1 MNLSRCVLCSRQ
13 ICLDYLII
21 IFNII
26 VVFFLVALNGFFVAS
41 EFSIVKVRPSRLD
54 ALIKEGNRRAVHA
67 KKVTE
72 HLDAFLSVTQLGIT
86 IASLGLGWIGEP
98 TVAQIMH
105 PVFQLL
111 NLSPQMEHTLAF
123 VVGFSVITALHI
135 VLGELVPK
143 SLSIQR
149 TEEIVLFVSWPLLLF
164 DKLMYPAVWILN
176 HVANWVLRRLG
187 VEAASEAEEAHNEEE
202 IRILMEESHKH
213 GYIDKTELTYLDNVF
228 DFSDRRA
235 SDIMVPRTDMVC
247 LYLDEPVEENIKTA
261 LNERMTRY
269 PICQEDKDHIVGFL
283 HIKDLLRDLNAG
295 TMPDLRALARD
306 VLLVPESLPISKLL
320 RMLQKHR
327 SQLAILIDEYGGT
340 AGMVTVE
347 DILEEIVGEIQDEFD
362 EERPEVEDKGSKTYS
377 VDGKMLL
384 DDVND
389 FFELELDTEN
399 CDTIGGWVYA
409 QIDYPPKVGQKV
421 KTDAAEFTVEEV
433 DKMRITRV
441 RIQLLHEPENIHE
454 ELQEEYLND
463 VQ

>member
-1 MNLSRCVLCSRQ
+1 M
-13 ICLDYLII
+13 DYLII
-21 IFNII
+21 IFN
-26 VVFFLVALNGFFVAS
+26 VFVILFLVALNGFFVAS

-54 ALIKEGNRRAVHA
+54 ALIKEGNPRAVHA

-98 TVAQIMH
+98 TVAKIME
-105 PVFQLL
+105 PVFRFFHVP
-111 NLSPQMEHTLAF
+111 PQIEHTLAF
-123 VVGFSVITALHI
+123 IVGFSVITALHI

-143 SLSIQR
+143 SLSIQK
-149 TEEIVLFVSWPLLLF
+149 TEQVVLFVSWPLLVF
-164 DKLMYPAVWILN
+164 DRMMYPAVWVLN
-176 HVANWVLRRLG
+176 HLANWILRCMG
-187 VEAASEAEEAHNEEE
+187 VKAASEAEEAHNEEE

-228 DFSDRRA
+228 DFSERHA
-235 SDIMVPRTDMVC
+235 SDIMVPRTDMIC
-247 LYLDEPVEENIKTA
+247 MYLEDSVEENIKVA
-261 LNERMTRY
+261 LSERMTRY
-269 PICQEDKDHIVGFL
+269 PICEEDKDHIIGFL
-283 HIKDLLRDLNAG
+283 HIKDLLRALHDG
-295 TMPDLRALARD
+295 KKPDLRSMARD
-306 VLLVPESLPISKLL
+306 VIVVPESLPISKLL
-320 RMLQKHR
+320 RTLQKHR

-362 EERPEVEDKGSKTYS
+362 EERPEVEEKGDKTYS

-384 DDVND
+384 EDVND
-389 FFELELDTEN
+389 FFELDLDTEN

-409 QIDYPPKVGQKV
+409 QIDYTPKVGQQV
-421 KTDAAEFTVEEV
+421 KTEQAIFTVEEI

-441 RIQLLHEPENIHE
+441 LVKLLHEPEKIHE
-454 ELQEEYLND
+454 ELKEEYLED

>member
-1 MNLSRCVLCSRQ
+1 M
-13 ICLDYLII
+13 DYLIVL
-21 IFNII
+21 FNII
-26 VVFFLVALNGFFVAS
+26 AILFLVALNGFFVAS

-54 ALIKEGNRRAVHA
+54 ALIKEGNTRAVQA

-98 TVAQIMH
+98 TVAKILH
-105 PVFQLL
+105 PVFILL
-111 NLSPQMEHTLAF
+111 HLPANVEHTLAF
-123 VVGFSVITALHI
+123 VLGFSVITALHI
-135 VLGELVPK
+135 VMGELVPK

-149 TEEIVLFVSWPLLLF
+149 TEQIVLFVSGPLLLF
-164 DKLMYPAVWILN
+164 DKLMYPAVWFLN
-176 HVANWVLRRLG
+176 HVANWTLRRFG
-187 VEAASEAEEAHNEEE
+187 VDAASEAEEAHNEDE

-235 SDIMVPRTDMVC
+235 SDIMVPRTDMIC
-247 LYLDEPVEENIKTA
+247 LYLEDSWQDNIKTA
-261 LNERMTRY
+261 LDERMTRY
-269 PICQEDKDHIVGFL
+269 PICDEDKDHIIGFL
-283 HIKDLLRDLNAG
+283 HIKDLLRSFNAG
-295 TMPDLRALARD
+295 GEHPDLRSLARN

-327 SQLAILIDEYGGT
+327 SQLAILVDEYGGT

-362 EERPEVEDKGSKTYS
+362 EERPEVEEKGDKLYS

-384 DDVND
+384 EDVND
-389 FFELELDTEN
+389 FFELKLDTEN
-399 CDTIGGWVYA
+399 CDTIGGWVYS

-421 KTDAAEFTVEEV
+421 QTPEAAFAVEEV
-433 DKMRITRV
+433 DKMRIVRV
-441 RIQLLHEPENIHE
+441 GIKLLHESPKIHE
-454 ELQEEYLND
+454 ELQEEYLD
-463 VQ
+463 DIQ